1 MILNP
6 KEEGRFYNFFCFVED
21 HTKSKYKFVFADGE
35 TLEGKFDTAGESDN
49 CLELDDPKYEEFWSV
64 IFENSETGDLFEVTY
79 HNMPVEVWCDGIK
92 IDFGD

>member
-6 KEEGRFYNFFCFVED
+6 KEEGRFYNFFCFVEQ
-21 HTKSKYKFVFADGE
+21 HTKNEYVLVFTNGEKIECKFA
-35 TLEGKFDTAGESDN
+35 TACESDN
-49 CLELDDPKYEEFWSV
+49 CLELDDPAYEEFLLLV
-64 IFENSETGDLFEVTY
+64 FRNNATNDLFEVTY

>member
-6 KEEGRFYNFFCFVED
+6 KEEGRFYNFFCFVEQ
-21 HTKSKYKFVFADGE
+21 HTKNEYVLVFTGGKRIECKFA
-35 TLEGKFDTAGESDN
+35 TACESDN
-49 CLELDDPKYEEFWSV
+49 CLELDDPKYEEFLLLV
-64 IFENSETGDLFEVTY
+64 FRNNATCDLFEVTY